1 MPRFRKGQ
9 QPGPGRPPGCRN
21 KSSVI
26 LDAIGREGIENTI
39 RMVKRKADE
48 QENLHAADILL
59 RRAWP
64 SGNGRPVTLDLPPV
78 ETAAGVVQ
86 AHAAV
91 VAAMAAGEITPEE
104 ARAITDV
111 LESQRR
117 ALETHDHDKR
127 LQALEQKKAEGST
140 PYEELR

>member
-9 QPGPGRPPGCRN
+9 QPGPGRPQGSRN
-21 KSSVI
+21 KSSLI
-26 LDAIGREGIENTI
+26 FDAIGREGIESTI
-39 RMVKRKADE
+39 RMVKSKADDDKS
-48 QENLHAADILL
+48 LRAAAILL
-59 RRAWP
+59 SHTWP
-64 SGNGRPVTLDLPPV
+64 RHRGRTVDIDLPPV
-78 ETAAGVVQ
+78 ETAADVVQ

-91 VAAMAAGEITPEE
+91 VAAMAAQQITPEE

-127 LQALEQKKAEGST
+127 LQALEQKKAEGSK
-140 PYEELR
+140 PYEEAT

>member
-9 QPGPGRPPGCRN
+9 QPGPGRPPGSRN
-21 KSSVI
+21 KSTLI
-26 LDAIGREGIENTI
+26 FDAIGLEGIESTI
-39 RMVKRKADE
+39 RMVKSRAD
-48 QENLHAADILL
+48 NDKSLRAAAILL
-59 RRAWP
+59 SHTWP
-64 SGNGRPVTLDLPPV
+64 RHRGRTVDIDLPPV
-78 ETAAGVVQ
+78 ETAADVVR

-91 VAAMAAGEITPEE
+91 VAAMAAQQITPEE

-127 LQALEQKKAEGST
+127 LQVLEHKKAEGST
-140 PYEELR
+140 AYEDLR

>member
-9 QPGPGRPPGCRN
+9 QPGPGRPLGSRN
-21 KSSVI
+21 KSTLI
-26 LDAIGREGIENTI
+26 FDAIGREGIENTI
-39 RMVKRKADE
+39 RMVKSKAD
-48 QENLHAADILL
+48 NDKSLRAAAILL
-59 RRAWP
+59 SHTWP
-64 SGNGRPVTLDLPPV
+64 RNRGRTVDIDLPPV
-78 ETAAGVVQ
+78 DTAAGVVQ

-127 LQALEQKKAEGST
+127 LQALEQKKADGST
-140 PYEELR
+140 PYEQLT